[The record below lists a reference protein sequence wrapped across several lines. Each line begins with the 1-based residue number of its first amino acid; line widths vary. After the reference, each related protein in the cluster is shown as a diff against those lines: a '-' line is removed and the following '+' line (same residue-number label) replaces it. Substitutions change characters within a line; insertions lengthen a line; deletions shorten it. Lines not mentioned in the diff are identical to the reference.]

1 MYIVIAAPHTSNW
14 DFFFFILLLW
24 STRIKFE
31 WPGKHTIFKWPT
43 GFILK
48 KMGGI
53 PINRS
58 IKNNLV
64 NKIVEKFNNKEEY
77 IFLVAPEGTRSK
89 TKYWKAGFYY
99 IAKSVNVPIVLG
111 FIDYATKTL
120 GFNKSFFPSEKLKDD
135 LSLLK
140 DFYDSKTGLHPE
152 KYGEPKFQQK

>member
-1 MYIVIAAPHTSNW
+1 
-14 DFFFFILLLW
+14 
-24 STRIKFE
+24 
-31 WPGKHTIFKWPT
+31 
-43 GFILK
+43 
-48 KMGGI
+48 MGGI
-53 PINRS
+53 PIDRS

-64 NKIVEKFNNKEEY
+64 NKIVKKFINKEEY

-120 GFNKSFFPSEKLKDD
+120 GFNKSFFPSEKLEDD
-135 LSLLK
+135 LNLLK
-140 DFYDSKTGLHPE
+140 DFYASKTGLHPE